1 MKEENIVFW
10 NYYSEHNR
18 KIFMIYRIIGQNFI
32 IKFFIAGGFEI
43 NIQPLLNK
51 SELDKPSIN

>member
-1 MKEENIVFW
+1 
-10 NYYSEHNR
+10 
-18 KIFMIYRIIGQNFI
+18 MIYRIIGQNFI
-32 IKFFIAGGFEI
+32 IKFLIDGGFEI